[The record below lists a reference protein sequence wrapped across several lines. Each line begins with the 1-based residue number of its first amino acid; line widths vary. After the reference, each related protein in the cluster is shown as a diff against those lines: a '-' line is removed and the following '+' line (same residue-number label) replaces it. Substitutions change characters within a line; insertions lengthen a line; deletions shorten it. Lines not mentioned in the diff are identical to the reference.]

1 MISSN
6 SSISTICIYCGSSA
20 GVNPVYAETARAM
33 GAAIAARGKTL
44 VYGGSA
50 VGLMGIV
57 ADAALAASGR
67 VLGLMPQ
74 ALVDKEIQHKGL
86 TELRVVDSMHTRK
99 AGMIEAADAL
109 IALPGGFGTYEEITE
124 AVTWAQLGYHA
135 KPCGLLNVNG
145 FYDGLI
151 TLMDRAIAD
160 GFVKAVHRTILVIE
174 RDVEAMLDRIETHT
188 PPIASKWISG

>member
-1 MISSN
+1 MTIN
-6 SSISTICIYCGSSA
+6 SICIYCGSST
-20 GVNPVYAETARAM
+20 GSDSIYAETARAM
-33 GAAIAARGKTL
+33 GTAIAARGKTL
-44 VYGGSA
+44 VYGGGA

-57 ADAALAASGR
+57 ADAALAAGGR
-67 VLGLMPQ
+67 VIGLMPR
-74 ALVDKEIQHKGL
+74 ALVEKEIQHKGL

-99 AGMIEAADAL
+99 AGMIDAADAL

-124 AVTWAQLGYHA
+124 AATWAQLGYHS

-160 GFVKAVHRTILVIE
+160 GFVKPVHRDVLVVE
-174 RDVEAMLDRIETHT
+174 RDVDAMLDRIETHQM
-188 PPIASKWISG
+188 PKVAKWIH